1 MLSNTIVDET
11 AKNGKPL
18 KIVTGQLIQ
27 DEPVDVAAWIRFLR
41 EMKISKMFSTLPDKR
56 QSGKIDYKLSSLV
69 MWAFSAC
76 AFRLESKNALHS
88 SLEKL
93 KPAQRQ
99 GMLNLLEVEGDQL
112 PHVSTVDN
120 ALAQIPLEEL
130 SQIPLNLMKQLEK
143 CKLFYNHPELLT
155 NNGLQI
161 GCDGFWLHHYSHP
174 HATHLVF

>member
-56 QSGKIDYKLSSLV
+56 QSGK
-69 MWAFSAC
+69 
-76 AFRLESKNALHS
+76 
-88 SLEKL
+88 
-93 KPAQRQ
+93 
-99 GMLNLLEVEGDQL
+99 
-112 PHVSTVDN
+112 
-120 ALAQIPLEEL
+120 LEEL